1 MMNGFRPCIIKFISI
16 WTYKIYSSKTSV
28 SKSLKN
34 ITDQKLFYILYFS
47 HFLRILIIYIY
58 IYIYIYIIIYYH
70 FPIFLFKADYSILN
84 KYKMLKNNINYILKY
99 HLILY

>member
-1 MMNGFRPCIIKFISI
+1 MINGFRLASWPCIIKFISI

-47 HFLRILIIYIY
+47 HFLRILIIYI
-58 IYIYIYIIIYYH
+58 IIYYH

-84 KYKMLKNNINYILKY
+84 KYKILKNNINYILKY

>member
-1 MMNGFRPCIIKFISI
+1 MH
-16 WTYKIYSSKTSV
+16 YKIYSSKTSV
-28 SKSLKN
+28 SKSMKN
-34 ITDQKLFYILYFS
+34 ITDQRLFYILSLS

-58 IYIYIYIIIYYH
+58 IYIYINYH

-84 KYKMLKNNINYILKY
+84 KSKMLKTNINYILEY